1 MNALMKLLITQFLS
15 AFADN
20 AILMATIQVILDDRL
35 PQSYIGLVQGS
46 FFIAYALLAPFAGGL
61 SEKIPKSNVLWLG
74 NSIKIVG
81 AIFLL
86 MHTNPVLAYGIV
98 GIGACIYG
106 PGKYAILREITKTQ
120 DELYKANGYVEGSTI
135 IAILLGTVVGSFL
148 ATQSI
153 ALTMTVIMVVYIV
166 SLLFALWLPKGDVS
180 NVMLRF
186 VFRDFF
192 RDIMTLGKLK
202 KARVSIVGTSMFW
215 MTSSVLRLG
224 MVAWIPLAL
233 GIGQD
238 QASLYVGVSA
248 IGIMFGALFSSKFIP
263 LTQLTR
269 LLYVGVGMALSVS
282 AVGFLPFSIAIVL
295 LLFIGGF
302 CGGMFMI
309 PLNTIVQEEGIVI
322 GSGKTIAI
330 QNFFE
335 NVLMFGGSML
345 FAGALHI
352 GIGIPFVLLIVGG
365 IFGMTAFFVSV
376 QYKVHMG

>member
-1 MNALMKLLITQFLS
+1 MSALTKLLITQFLS

-20 AILMATIQVILDDRL
+20 AILMATIQVILDDHL

-46 FFIAYALLAPFAGGL
+46 FFVAYAVLAPFAGGL
-61 SEKIPKSNVLWLG
+61 SEKIPKANVLWLG
-74 NSIKIVG
+74 NLMKMVG
-81 AIFLL
+81 VVLL
-86 MHTNPVLAYGIV
+86 FMHLNPVLAYGVV

-106 PGKYAILREITKTQ
+106 PGKYAILREITHTP

-148 ATQSI
+148 AAKSVVM
-153 ALTMTVIMVVYIV
+153 AMVVILIIYIV
-166 SLLFALWLPKGDVS
+166 SFLFALWLPKGGVS
-180 NVMLRF
+180 EVALRF
-186 VFRDFF
+186 VFHDFLK
-192 RDIMTLGKLK
+192 DMVTLGHIK
-202 KARVSIVGTSMFW
+202 KARVSMVGTSMFW

-248 IGIMFGALFSSKFIP
+248 IGIMFGALLSSKLIP

-269 LLYVGVGMALSVS
+269 LLYVGVGMALSVA
-282 AVGFLPFSIAIVL
+282 AVGFLPFSLAIVL
-295 LLFIGGF
+295 LLFIGGL

-309 PLNTIVQEEGIVI
+309 PLNTIVQQEGVVV

-335 NVLMFGGSML
+335 NVLMFAGSMF
-345 FAGALHI
+345 FAGALHL
-352 GIGIPFVLLIVGG
+352 GIGVPFVLLIVGG
-365 IFGMTAFFVSV
+365 MFVVTAFYVSAQYRVSV
-376 QYKVHMG
+376 